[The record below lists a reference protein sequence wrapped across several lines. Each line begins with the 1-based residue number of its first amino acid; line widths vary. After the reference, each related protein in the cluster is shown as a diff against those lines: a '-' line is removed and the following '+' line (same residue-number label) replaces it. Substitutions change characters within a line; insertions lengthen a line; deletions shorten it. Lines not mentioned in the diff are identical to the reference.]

1 MMAVMGSRRVLV
13 VIGLT
18 VAVAV
23 AAVLV
28 ATRGGDDA
36 AARPDPFVRG
46 PYVTGLTGDTAR
58 LRWIA
63 RDDAAVTATAVAP
76 DGTVVAARD
85 GAFRGLRPD
94 TVYRWT
100 AAAAGGGSATG
111 TFTTA
116 PDALTGTLTF
126 VAFGDY
132 GADTDGERAVAATA
146 LEQRPRFLITTGDN
160 SYLAAVPDL
169 LDPNIFRPLRE
180 LMANAPNVGV
190 VGDHDIV
197 FPDGRRALVEALE
210 WPGGGDRFDW
220 RYGPLQ
226 FIGLGLLGDPGDVPF
241 LRRALA
247 RPGPA
252 ARFVVVHQPLKAG
265 NPVLRA
271 LAGAPVAA
279 VLSGHLH
286 AYERRESPVAPGL
299 PLLTVGTGG
308 APASDG
314 NTPRSPDAS
323 VFILPF
329 GLLRVDVS
337 PGRMV
342 VRYLDAG
349 GVERDRL
356 ERRLPG

>member
-1 MMAVMGSRRVLV
+1 MGSRRIPAL
-13 VIGLT
+13 IAAL
-18 VAVAV
+18 V
-23 AAVLV
+23 AAAVTVTLI
-28 ATRGGDDA
+28 ATRGGEDEA
-36 AARPDPFVRG
+36 AARPDPFARG
-46 PYVTGLTGDTAR
+46 PYLVRVTTDTAR

-63 RDDAAVTATAVAP
+63 RDGAAVTATATAP
-76 DGTVVAARD
+76 DGTAATAVD
-85 GAFRGLRPD
+85 GNFTGLRPD
-94 TVYRWT
+94 TAYRWT
-100 AAAAGGGSATG
+100 ARAGDSTATG
-111 TFTTA
+111 SFTTA
-116 PDALTGTLTF
+116 PRALTGTLTF

-146 LEQRPRFLITTGDN
+146 VAQRPRFLITTGDN

-180 LMANAPNVGV
+180 LMANAPNIGV

-197 FPDGRRALVEALE
+197 FPEGRRDLVGALE

-226 FIGLGLLGDPGDVPF
+226 FIGLGLLGDAGDVPF
-241 LRRALA
+241 LERALA

-271 LAGAPVAA
+271 LAGRPVAA

-286 AYERRESPVAPGL
+286 AYERRSSPIAPGV

-314 NTPRSPDAS
+314 NTPRSPDAA
-323 VFILPF
+323 VFIPPF

-337 PGRMV
+337 PGRV
-342 VRYLDAG
+342 VFRYLDSEG
-349 GVERDRL
+349 TERDRL
-356 ERRLPG
+356 ERRLP